1 MKKNQTDTVVIGS
14 GLTGLTSAY
23 YLNKAR
29 KSFIVIDKAEKTG
42 GVIKTSQRDGFIFE
56 EGPNT
61 GVIGNVSV
69 VELFDELA
77 DCCEVELG
85 NKDAAKR
92 YILKKGKWH
101 QLPSSLMT
109 GITTPLFS
117 FYDKI
122 RILGELF
129 RKKGDNPHENLSS
142 FVRRRLG
149 KSFLD
154 YAIDPFILGIYAG
167 DPNYII
173 PKYALPKL
181 YNLEQE
187 YGSLIGGSFKKQF
200 APKSALEKRVSRK
213 VFSFKNGLSSLTDA
227 LYNKVGEEHF
237 LLDINNIQV
246 EKKDEEY
253 LVSFTDKNGETNLIQ
268 TKKIISTV
276 GAYELEKLFPFLNVE
291 DIKKIDSLLYTK
303 VIEVSLGFKQWK
315 GMKLDGFGGL
325 IPSAENR
332 DILGVLFMSAL
343 FKNRAPEGG
352 ALVTIFMGGAR
363 RQDLIALSD
372 EEIKKIVE
380 RECKDVLQI
389 KDFNPD
395 LFKITRHN
403 KAIPQYGIESGIRFE
418 TIEKIEKE
426 NQGLFIGGNL
436 RNGIG
441 MADRIQQGKMLAEKE

>member
-61 GVIGNVSV
+61 CVIGNTSV
-69 VELFDELA
+69 VELFEELA
-77 DCCEVELG
+77 GFSEVELG

-154 YAIDPFILGIYAG
+154 YAIDPFILGVYAG
-167 DPNYII
+167 DPSYII

-237 LLDINNIQV
+237 LL
-246 EKKDEEY
+246 
-253 LVSFTDKNGETNLIQ
+253 
-268 TKKIISTV
+268 ISTIF
-276 GAYELEKLFPFLNVE
+276 KLR
-291 DIKKIDSLLYTK
+291 K
-303 VIEVSLGFKQWK
+303 
-315 GMKLDGFGGL
+315 
-325 IPSAENR
+325 R
-332 DILGVLFMSAL
+332 
-343 FKNRAPEGG
+343 
-352 ALVTIFMGGAR
+352 
-363 RQDLIALSD
+363 
-372 EEIKKIVE
+372 
-380 RECKDVLQI
+380 
-389 KDFNPD
+389 
-395 LFKITRHN
+395 
-403 KAIPQYGIESGIRFE
+403 
-418 TIEKIEKE
+418 
-426 NQGLFIGGNL
+426 
-436 RNGIG
+436 
-441 MADRIQQGKMLAEKE
+441 